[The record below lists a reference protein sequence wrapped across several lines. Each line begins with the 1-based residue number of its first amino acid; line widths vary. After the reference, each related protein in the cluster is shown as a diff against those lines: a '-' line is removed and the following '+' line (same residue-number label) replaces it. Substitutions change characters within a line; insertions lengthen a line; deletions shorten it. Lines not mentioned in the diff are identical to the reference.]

1 MSEVKEGHKKY
12 GKLPSKEAEHSKPW
26 KRVNIDMIGPL
37 TVGKGKDQKQL
48 NALTMINLATGW
60 FEVAP
65 VEVINSDSCQA
76 AFDDY
81 WLNRYPRPE
90 FIGFDNGKE
99 FKAVF
104 KEMQKNYGLKKKP
117 STNYNPQSNG
127 IVERVHQVLNDALRT
142 FELDELELDPVRPW
156 DRFLSMVAFAVRST
170 YHTTL
175 EATPGQLVFG
185 RDMLLP
191 VKFKYD
197 WAEIRRKQQKEIL
210 RNNECENNAR
220 VPYTYAVGEKV
231 FVKKKGTIRKLAT
244 PKTGP
249 YSVERVYDNGT
260 VTVRKGPVSERMN
273 IRRLEP
279 CFEVNDRQDD

>member
-1 MSEVKEGHKKY
+1 
-12 GKLPSKEAEHSKPW
+12 
-26 KRVNIDMIGPL
+26 
-37 TVGKGKDQKQL
+37 
-48 NALTMINLATGW
+48 
-60 FEVAP
+60 
-65 VEVINSDSCQA
+65 
-76 AFDDY
+76 
-81 WLNRYPRPE
+81 
-90 FIGFDNGKE
+90 
-99 FKAVF
+99 
-104 KEMQKNYGLKKKP
+104 MQKNYGLKKKP

-197 WAEIRRKQQKEIL
+197 WAEIRRKRQKEIL
-210 RNNECENNAR
+210 RNNERENNAR

-231 FVKKKGTIRKLAT
+231 FVKKKGTIQKLAT

-260 VTVRKGPVSERMN
+260 VTVRKGPVSKRMN
-273 IRRLEP
+273 I
-279 CFEVNDRQDD
+279 